1 MSNQVLEE
9 AKKFEIE
16 MLEKE
21 ILYFKGNKREKA
33 MKAYRELVRS
43 LGDKPIYLKRAE

>member
-21 ILYFKGNKREKA
+21 ILYLTGKKREKA
-33 MKAYRELVRS
+33 FKAYKELVRS
-43 LGDKPIYLKRAE
+43 LGDTPIYLMRAE